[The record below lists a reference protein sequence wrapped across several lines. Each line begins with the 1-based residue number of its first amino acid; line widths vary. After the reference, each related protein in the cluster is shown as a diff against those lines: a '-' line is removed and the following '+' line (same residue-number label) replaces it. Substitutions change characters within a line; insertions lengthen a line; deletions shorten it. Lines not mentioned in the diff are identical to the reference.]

1 MFELLF
7 ALSGPLPPPA
17 APPRLPVAVVIVSLD
32 NATQGQIRYG
42 RSTVEAAGGEY
53 GAFTFTPP
61 PLEETAFRD
70 CLDNDLTRAATCARF
85 YIGHNN
91 AREARPP
98 VVVVLLSDAADD
110 EEFKPGQ
117 LQVTCVGVGEAATN
131 PGRQTIR
138 LWPGAARV
146 HGMNAALEDRN
157 AITGC
162 IAAAGAESGW

>member
-7 ALSGPLPPPA
+7 ALSGPLPVPA
-17 APPRLPVAVVIVSLD
+17 TPPRLPVAVVVVSLD

-42 RSTVEAAGGEY
+42 RSTVGAVGGEH

-61 PLEETAFRD
+61 PLQETAFQA
-70 CLDNDLTRAATCARF
+70 CLDDDLERAATCARF
-85 YIGHNN
+85 YIGHHN

-98 VVVVLLSDAADD
+98 VVVVLLADAGDD
-110 EEFKPGQ
+110 EEFKAGQ

-131 PGRQTIR
+131 PKRQTIK
-138 LWPGAARV
+138 LWPGAIRV